1 LFLFIFHV
9 YFLIEVFVQVD
20 DGELRSIMAL
30 FTSCKQ
36 ELSVKAGSYVR
47 GRGHMSKEQYK
58 ELLMQKIRN
67 MNFTLQI
74 KKTKLNFKKNFRNTE
89 RETTYGTI
97 SYSGDRPKE
106 QIHLDSFDE
115 IEEDI
120 FNQSEGE
127 RSNQSSRSSTPTDS
141 LDDSSL

>member
-1 LFLFIFHV
+1 MLIQQLTDNGEVCFCLFFTFIFSWNC
-9 YFLIEVFVQVD
+9 FVQVD

-74 KKTKLNFKKNFRNTE
+74 KKTKLNFKKNFRNT
-89 RETTYGTI
+89 
-97 SYSGDRPKE
+97 
-106 QIHLDSFDE
+106 
-115 IEEDI
+115 
-120 FNQSEGE
+120 
-127 RSNQSSRSSTPTDS
+127 
-141 LDDSSL
+141 

>member
-1 LFLFIFHV
+1 MFLFIFHV

-74 KKTKLNFKKNFRNTE
+74 KKTKLNFKKNFRNT
-89 RETTYGTI
+89 
-97 SYSGDRPKE
+97 
-106 QIHLDSFDE
+106 
-115 IEEDI
+115 
-120 FNQSEGE
+120 
-127 RSNQSSRSSTPTDS
+127 
-141 LDDSSL
+141 